1 MRFSF
6 SPSSLSPLF
15 LPLSLSLS
23 RFLSFSHKR
32 LGGRRS
38 FRVAFASRN
47 SRRLS
52 TPGLVYHGRNYG
64 PPSQWNPHLPL
75 LCAILRSGFFFPAW
89 SRRAN
94 KNCKDAL
101 ISSEYGWSKVGKHF
115 QRSNASR
122 VPIAQEYRNRRKK
135 EIRARA
141 RAERDEK
148 AKRGRDCYPFTMQ
161 FAGVQAI
168 NTAIL
173 DRRPDLRKYE
183 AFVILGI
190 CAACWLLA
198 IPMVFDG
205 GIYLFKLMD
214 WHTASW
220 AILLIGFAEVVIA
233 SWFYGCNKFLD
244 NLAEMKMKFGRYL
257 RGFWWLCWV
266 VLAPLTC
273 LVSAHFTNRPAKPPA
288 PVILA

>member
-1 MRFSF
+1 MC
-6 SPSSLSPLF
+6 LLYEN
-15 LPLSLSLS
+15 
-23 RFLSFSHKR
+23 KQTKE
-32 LGGRRS
+32 
-38 FRVAFASRN
+38 RN
-47 SRRLS
+47 
-52 TPGLVYHGRNYG
+52 VHG
-64 PPSQWNPHLPL
+64 
-75 LCAILRSGFFFPAW
+75 
-89 SRRAN
+89 
-94 KNCKDAL
+94 KD
-101 ISSEYGWSKVGKHF
+101 
-115 QRSNASR
+115 R
-122 VPIAQEYRNRRKK
+122 RRKK
-135 EIRARA
+135 TRLLL
-141 RAERDEK
+141 
-148 AKRGRDCYPFTMQ
+148 FTMQ

-173 DRRPDLRKYE
+173 DRRPDFRKYE

-190 CAACWLLA
+190 CVTCWLLA

-220 AILLIGFAEVVIA
+220 AILLIGFAEVVIV

-273 LVSAHFTNRPAKPPA
+273 LVSALYKSSRRTNQSLPSWHKIFTFLLLPN
-288 PVILA
+288 ITLH